1 MSTKLFKV
9 CISTSA
15 ASRSSMDTSALE
27 VITLA
32 KVGMTSADSHTVL
45 HTEVHYILHVERPQS
60 LRPIITYV

>member
-1 MSTKLFKV
+1 
-9 CISTSA
+9 
-15 ASRSSMDTSALE
+15 MDTSALE